1 MLKLSASTGFLM
13 IKPFKILEN
22 DAKTEFCDFA
32 CPVCYLSMALFTLS
46 RKAFAPPRKPYRIG
60 LLFTHEN
67 DYGGAKLPHAYL
79 KSGESHTG

>member
-67 DYGGAKLPHAYL
+67 DYGGAKLPRAYL
-79 KSGESHTG
+79 KSGASHTG